1 MNSRMTAK
9 IQTILQGICVNSE
22 VSATVNQQYEILNQQ
37 NKSEKKKKK
46 TFKIWEP
53 ISLHQHLHH
62 MDFPIS
68 SSKRSYS
75 QQ

>member
-9 IQTILQGICVNSE
+9 IQTILQGICINSE

-46 TFKIWEP
+46 TLDLGTNLSP
-53 ISLHQHLHH
+53 STPSSHGLSHQL
-62 MDFPIS
+62 F
-68 SSKRSYS
+68 
-75 QQ
+75 

>member
-9 IQTILQGICVNSE
+9 IQTILRGICINSE

-46 TFKIWEP
+46 
-53 ISLHQHLHH
+53 L
-62 MDFPIS
+62 
-68 SSKRSYS
+68 
-75 QQ
+75 

>member
-46 TFKIWEP
+46 LLRSGNQ
-53 ISLHQHLHH
+53 SLSIKHLHH